1 MQKPA
6 HKDPEVHSAIHK
18 AALAMALDHED
29 FFLKFGQRLAL
40 LRKERGLT
48 QIQVADALGISQQQ
62 LLSFEKGR
70 RRIPASLLPTLA
82 ALLDVSVDDLLGLT
96 SPKTKRGPSSKLEIQ
111 LEMLKRLPRSKQ
123 RFVSQ
128 MLEAVLQKTGS

>member
-1 MQKPA
+1 MPR
-6 HKDPEVHSAIHK
+6 
-18 AALAMALDHED
+18 DHQN
-29 FFLKFGQRLAL
+29 FFLEFGQRLAR
-40 LRKERGLT
+40 LRTERGLT